1 MPHIRRRITKTYS
14 FSRVPVT
21 HGESLPTACSQGS
34 FLTSTAAVHYR
45 KLARLRPHRTSEG
58 CPRVQYN
65 MASRPF
71 VLALLLG
78 VALCASPVAGEH
90 GGGGLSEGGVGNGKT
105 VRAQRPI
112 AILWEAAHCLD
123 SHRLQIAA
131 ARRMRSP
138 PHTPRRPSVSPAAA
152 PAEHLPSS
160 RVAGHCA

>member
-1 MPHIRRRITKTYS
+1 MSHIRRRITKTYS

-90 GGGGLSEGGVGNGKT
+90 GGGGLSEGGGGQRQNSASAEAYSYPVGGCPLLGQPPLAD
-105 VRAQRPI
+105 RRRPPHAQP
-112 AILWEAAHCLD
+112 AAHP
-123 SHRLQIAA
+123 A
-131 ARRMRSP
+131 P
-138 PHTPRRPSVSPAAA
+138 PIR
-152 PAEHLPSS
+152 EPSS
-160 RVAGHCA
+160 RARRAPS